1 MKDRTHGRR
10 GLATDAVAA
19 TAHGIFFGVQRWRL
33 FVPPLAVFAV
43 LAANAGFDH
52 YFRDEFYYLA
62 CTQRLAWGYVDH
74 PPLSIAI
81 LWLVRHIAGDS
92 LVALRIPAAAAGAAS
107 VLLTGSIATRLG
119 AANYGQ
125 LLAMTAAAI
134 APMLL
139 GAATFYSMNVFDVLL
154 WTLIARLLLDV
165 IDAPTDRRWIGLG
178 IVIGLGLLNKISV
191 LWLGGGIAAGLMLTP
206 ARRLLLTR
214 GSWIAAAIAAAIFL
228 PHVVWQIVHGWPT
241 LEFIRNA
248 SGEKMQTNTIV
259 SFLAE
264 LTLAM
269 QPPTLP
275 LWAGG
280 LVLLL
285 ATRGRSGPRVL
296 GIAIVFVAVLLI
308 ANRTSRTAY
317 LAPVFPSLFAAGGV
331 LWERW
336 LPHRVARA
344 AAVAVLVAA
353 GALSLPL
360 AVPLLPVDAYVRY
373 SRALGIAPSTDEK
386 QQLGRLP
393 QFFADRQG
401 WDRFAA
407 QIAAAWARLTPAERA
422 TAAVVT
428 GNYGE
433 AGAIE
438 LLDRASGVR
447 AVSGHNNYW
456 LWGPDGATGD
466 VLIVLSRTSERL
478 EHRFASVEKV
488 GETDCGDCMP
498 YENHLGIFICRG
510 LRGSLT
516 DLWPSIKHYI

>member
-1 MKDRTHGRR
+1 
-10 GLATDAVAA
+10 V
-19 TAHGIFFGVQRWRL
+19 VQRWSL
-33 FVPPLAVFAV
+33 WIPTLAVFAV
-43 LAANAGFDH
+43 LAANARVDH

-62 CTQRLAWGYVDH
+62 CTHHLAWGYVDH

-92 LVALRIPAAAAGAAS
+92 LIALRIPAAAAAAAS
-107 VLLTGSIATRLG
+107 IWLTGSTARRLG
-119 AANYGQ
+119 ATTYGQ

-139 GAATFYSMNVFDVLL
+139 GIATVYSMNVFDVLL
-154 WTLIARLLLDV
+154 WTLIARLLLDA
-165 IDAPTDRRWIGLG
+165 IDMPTNRRWATLG

-191 LWLGGGIAAGLMLTP
+191 LWLGGGIAVGLVLTP

-214 GSWIAAAIAAAIFL
+214 GPWIAVAIALGMFL
-228 PHVVWQIVHGWPT
+228 PHIIWQITHGWPT

-248 SGEKMQTNTIV
+248 SGQKMRTNTPF
-259 SFLAE
+259 SFLSE
-264 LTLAM
+264 ITLAM

-280 LVLLL
+280 LGLLL
-285 ATRGRSGPRVL
+285 ATRGRSSPRVL
-296 GIAIVFVAVLLI
+296 GIAIVFVTVLLV

-317 LAPVFPSLFAAGGV
+317 LAPVFPALFAAGGV

-336 LPHRVARA
+336 LTHRVLRA
-344 AAVAVLVAA
+344 AAIVVLAAA

-360 AVPLLPVDAYVRY
+360 AVPLLPADGYVRY
-373 SRALGIAPSTDEK
+373 SRALGMAPSTDEK

-407 QIAAAWARLTPAERA
+407 QIAAAWDRLTSDERT

-438 LLDRASGVR
+438 LLDRSSAVR
-447 AVSGHNNYW
+447 VVSGHNNYW

-466 VLIVLSRTSERL
+466 VLIVLSREPDRL
-478 EHRFASVEKV
+478 RELFASVERV
-488 GETDCGDCMP
+488 GETECGDCMP
-498 YENHLGIFICRG
+498 YENRLGIYICRG
-510 LRGSLT
+510 LRGSLR
-516 DLWPSIKHYI
+516 DHWPAMKHYI

>member
-1 MKDRTHGRR
+1 
-10 GLATDAVAA
+10 
-19 TAHGIFFGVQRWRL
+19 VQRWSL
-33 FVPPLAVFAV
+33 LIPPLAVFAV
-43 LAANAGFDH
+43 LTANAGVDH

-62 CTQRLAWGYVDH
+62 CTHRLAWGYVDH

-92 LVALRIPAAAAGAAS
+92 LIALRIAAAAAAAAS
-107 VLLTGSIATRLG
+107 IWLTGSIARSLG
-119 AANYGQ
+119 ASTYGR

-139 GAATFYSMNVFDVLL
+139 GIATLYSMNVLDVLL
-154 WTLIARLLLDV
+154 WTLIARLLLDAV
-165 IDAPTDRRWIGLG
+165 DMPNDRRWAALG
-178 IVIGLGLLNKISV
+178 IVLGLGLLNKISV
-191 LWLGGGIAAGLMLTP
+191 LWLGGGIAVGLVLTP

-214 GSWIAAAIAAAIFL
+214 GPWIAGAIAAAIFL
-228 PHVVWQIVHGWPT
+228 PHIIWQITHGWPT

-248 SGEKMQTNTIV
+248 SREKMQTNTPL

-264 LTLAM
+264 ITLAM

-275 LWAGG
+275 IWAGG
-280 LVLLL
+280 LGLLL
-285 ATRGRSGPRVL
+285 AIRGRSGPRVL

-317 LAPVFPSLFAAGGV
+317 LAPVIPVLFAAGGV

-336 LPHRVARA
+336 LTNRLMRT
-344 AAVAVLVAA
+344 AAVVVLAA
-353 GALSLPL
+353 TGALSLPL

-373 SRALGIAPSTDEK
+373 SRVLGLEPSTDEK

-407 QIAAAWARLTPAERA
+407 QVAAAWDRLTPSEHA

-438 LLDRASGVR
+438 LLDRASGIRV
-447 AVSGHNNYW
+447 VSGHNNYW

-466 VLIVLSRTSERL
+466 VLIVLSRAPDRL
-478 EHRFASVEKV
+478 RERFASVERV

-498 YENHLGIFICRG
+498 YENHLGIYICRG
-510 LRGSLT
+510 LRGSVR
-516 DLWPSIKHYI
+516 DIWPAIKHYV